1 LSDIRKTDTT
11 RLGFGFIHAD
21 HLPPAG
27 DEYAMRNRQ
36 AGEAFDHCRPLKATE
51 IRQLEA
57 LGNACDN
64 WQSVS
69 VTDPFDPE
77 TIRRCEFHGRVRV
90 GKLSAGCLEHHDLRL
105 PIGLTDSV
113 IIACDI
119 GEDVVLRNVRY
130 LAHYIIAP
138 RCILLNIDEMHT
150 TDHAKFGVGIVKD
163 GEDEATRIWLDL
175 GNEAGGRATPA
186 FVGMTAG
193 DAYLA
198 TRFRGDETL
207 TRRLLELTDAT
218 GDTARGY
225 YGTVG
230 EGSIIKHCR
239 IIKDVAFGPGC
250 YVKGAN
256 KLKNLTIDSRH
267 DEPCQIGEG
276 VELVNGIIHSGCK
289 IFYGCKAVR
298 FVMGPCSNLKY
309 GARLIHSY
317 LGDNS
322 TVSCCE
328 LLNNLLFP
336 GHEQHHNNSFLIAA
350 MVGGLSNI
358 AAGATIGSNHNSRA
372 NEGEI
377 SAGRGFWPGL
387 CVSLKHNGRFASYS
401 LLAKGDYPAEIDL
414 PLPFALL
421 SNDLAND
428 RLILLPAYWWRYN
441 MYALARN
448 TWKIRNRDHRCR
460 PVQHVVCDYLAPDTI
475 EEIFT
480 AIDLLERWTAQAA
493 LRANGQDPA
502 ETDDADLRRQGA
514 ALLAGPQ
521 GATQGLEVLAEEVE
535 NSRRPVVVRHPARA
549 WRAYRQM
556 VLYYAVTNLVAWM
569 EQNPAACFADMARAL
584 DQPRVTRWLN
594 AGGQIVSAADH
605 ALLREDIKA
614 GRLGSWQDVHHHMDE
629 LWRAYPAAV
638 QAHAFA
644 TLRDLHEADT
654 LDRNTWK
661 RALDSAAEIAELIAL
676 RTYES
681 RKKDYDNPYRQMSYE
696 DQADLE
702 AVLGS
707 AEDNSFVALQQDASE
722 EIIGRI
728 ERCKKRP

>member
-1 LSDIRKTDTT
+1 MH
-11 RLGFGFIHAD
+11 LGFGFIDPA
-21 HLPPAG
+21 HLPPSG

-36 AGEAFDHCRPLKATE
+36 AGNAFDGCRPLKATE

-57 LGNACDN
+57 LGNTCDN

-69 VTDPFDPE
+69 VSDPFDPA
-77 TIRRCEFHGRVRV
+77 TIRRCEFHGRVRI

-113 IIACDI
+113 IIACDL
-119 GEDVVLRNVRY
+119 GQDVVLRNVRY
-130 LAHYIIAP
+130 LAHYIVGP

-163 GEDEATRIWLDL
+163 GEDESTRIWLDL

-186 FVGMTAG
+186 FVGMTPG
-193 DAYLA
+193 DGFLA
-198 TRFRGDETL
+198 TRFRGDEAL
-207 TRRLLELTDAT
+207 TRRLLELTEAT
-218 GDTARGY
+218 TDTARGF

-230 EGSIIKHCR
+230 EGSVIKHCR
-239 IIKDVAFGPGC
+239 IIKDVAFGPAC

-256 KLKNLTIDSRH
+256 KLKNLTIDSRP

-289 IFYGCKAVR
+289 VFYGCKAVR

-336 GHEQHHNNSFLIAA
+336 GHEQHHNNSFLIAS

-377 SAGRGFWPGL
+377 TAGRGFWPGL
-387 CVSLKHNGRFASYS
+387 CVSLKHNGRFASYT

-421 SNDLAND
+421 SNDVAND
-428 RLILLPAYWWRYN
+428 RLIVLPAYWWRYN

-448 TWKIRNRDHRCR
+448 TWKIRNRDHRR
-460 PVQHVVCDYLAPDTI
+460 HPVQHVVCDYLAPDTA

-480 AIDLLERWTAQAA
+480 AIVLLERWTAQAA
-493 LRANGQDPA
+493 LLANGQDPTEA
-502 ETDDADLRRQGA
+502 DDAELLRQGA
-514 ALLAGPQ
+514 ALLAGPE
-521 GATQGLEVLAEEVE
+521 GTTANLDVLADGIE
-535 NSRRPVVVRHPARA
+535 NARRDVVIRHPTRA

-556 VLYYAVTNLVAWM
+556 LLYYAVPHLVDWM
-569 EQNPAACFADMARAL
+569 EQNPTATFDDLARAL
-584 DQPRVTRWLN
+584 DQPRITQWIN

-605 ALLREDIKA
+605 ALLREDIKG
-614 GRLGSWQDVHHHMDE
+614 GRIDSWQDVHQRMDE
-629 LWRAYPAAV
+629 LWDAYPAAV
-638 QAHAFA
+638 QQHAFA
-644 TLRDLHEADT
+644 TLRDLNEAAT
-654 LDRNTWK
+654 LDRDTWIES
-661 RALDSAAEIAELIAL
+661 LDEASEIAELIAM

-681 RKKDYDNPYRQMSYE
+681 RKKDYENPFRQMSYE
-696 DQADLE
+696 DQTDLE
-702 AVLGS
+702 AVIGS
-707 AEDNSFVALQQDASE
+707 AEDNSFVTLQRDATDE
-722 EIIGRI
+722 LIQRI
-728 ERCKKRP
+728 QRCKKRS

>member
-1 LSDIRKTDTT
+1 LSDVRKTDSMH
-11 RLGFGFIHAD
+11 LGFGFIDPA
-21 HLPPAG
+21 HLPPSG

-36 AGEAFDHCRPLKATE
+36 AGNAFDGCRPLKATE

-57 LGNACDN
+57 LGNTCDN

-69 VTDPFDPE
+69 VSDPFDPA
-77 TIRRCEFHGRVRV
+77 TIRRCEFHGRVRI

-113 IIACDI
+113 IIACDL
-119 GEDVVLRNVRY
+119 GQDVVLRNVRY
-130 LAHYIIAP
+130 LAHYIVGP

-163 GEDEATRIWLDL
+163 GEDESTRIWLDL

-186 FVGMTAG
+186 FVGMTPG
-193 DAYLA
+193 DGFLA
-198 TRFRGDETL
+198 TRFRGDEAL
-207 TRRLLELTDAT
+207 TRRLLELTEAT
-218 GDTARGY
+218 TDTARGF

-230 EGSIIKHCR
+230 EGSVIKHCR
-239 IIKDVAFGPGC
+239 IIKDVAFGPAC

-256 KLKNLTIDSRH
+256 KLKNLTIDSRP

-289 IFYGCKAVR
+289 VFYGCKAVR

-336 GHEQHHNNSFLIAA
+336 GHEQHHNNSFLIAS

-377 SAGRGFWPGL
+377 TAGRGFWPGL
-387 CVSLKHNGRFASYS
+387 CVSLKHNGRFASYT

-421 SNDLAND
+421 SNDVAND
-428 RLILLPAYWWRYN
+428 RLIVLPAYWWRYN

-448 TWKIRNRDHRCR
+448 TWKIRNRDHRR
-460 PVQHVVCDYLAPDTI
+460 HPVQHVVCDYLAPDTA

-480 AIDLLERWTAQAA
+480 AIVLLERWTAQAA
-493 LRANGQDPA
+493 LLANGQDPTEA
-502 ETDDADLRRQGA
+502 DDAELLRQGA
-514 ALLAGPQ
+514 ALLAGPE
-521 GATQGLEVLAEEVE
+521 GTTANLDVLADGIE
-535 NSRRPVVVRHPARA
+535 NARRDVVIRHPTRA

-556 VLYYAVTNLVAWM
+556 LLYYAVPHLVDWM
-569 EQNPAACFADMARAL
+569 EQNPTATFDDLARAL
-584 DQPRVTRWLN
+584 DQPRITQWIN

-605 ALLREDIKA
+605 ALLREDIKG
-614 GRLGSWQDVHHHMDE
+614 GRIDSWQDVHQRMDE
-629 LWRAYPAAV
+629 LWDAYPAAV
-638 QAHAFA
+638 QQHAFA
-644 TLRDLHEADT
+644 TLRDLNEAAT
-654 LDRNTWK
+654 LDRDTWIES
-661 RALDSAAEIAELIAL
+661 LDEASEIAELIAM

-681 RKKDYDNPYRQMSYE
+681 RKKDYENPFRQMSYE
-696 DQADLE
+696 DQTDLE
-702 AVLGS
+702 AVIGS
-707 AEDNSFVALQQDASE
+707 AEDNSFVTLQRDATDE
-722 EIIGRI
+722 LIQRI
-728 ERCKKRP
+728 QRCKKRS